1 MHSYED
7 RIRAVELYTGTERK
21 PPLSSWSWDI
31 LPQNSWAVG
40 FGFMKRRAIYPG
52 IKTKRTLFTY
62 TENCCC

>member
-7 RIRAVELYTGTERK
+7 RIRAVELYYRYGKKASVVVMELGYPSTKQLGRWVRIYEEK
-21 PPLSSWSWDI
+21 
-31 LPQNSWAVG
+31 
-40 FGFMKRRAIYPG
+40 AIYPG